1 MDTFPPQL
9 LEQIRQVAQTIP
21 ASTLDSLIRVLM
33 TVMELSEPSQ
43 VKHKL
48 LQLLPKSHWRQ
59 CVGQLIDIWQTKT
72 NRVDGRAIAI
82 ALATAAHT
90 QVQLRQELSAEL
102 VWTGPNPEA
111 LPLRRTDQALL
122 QLIRAAKK
130 DLLIVSFA
138 IYNIPEIVQAL
149 IAALNRG
156 VYIQIIAETPNASD
170 GKISFGI
177 EAAFGSEVLK
187 RSQVY
192 VWPRENRPVDEQGRH
207 GSLHAKCA
215 VCDQQHLF
223 ISSANLT
230 EYAMSLNIEMGVLIH
245 NRHLS
250 KQIVQQ
256 VNSLISYGNLARW
269 RPAITLSS
277 EHPGT

>member
-1 MDTFPPQL
+1 VDTFPPQL

-21 ASTLDSLIRVLM
+21 ASTLESLIRVLM
-33 TVMELSEPSQ
+33 TVVELNEPSK
-43 VKHKL
+43 VRHKL

-59 CVGQLIDIWQTKT
+59 CVSQLIDVWKT
-72 NRVDGRAIAI
+72 TADGVEGKAIAI

-90 QVQLRQELSAEL
+90 QSQLHQELSAEL

-156 VYIQIIAETPNASD
+156 VHIRIIAETPNASD

-177 EAAFGSEVLK
+177 EATFGSEILK
-187 RSQVY
+187 RSQIY
-192 VWPRENRPVDEQGRH
+192 IWPKEKRPVDEQGRY

-250 KQIVQQ
+250 EQIVQQ
-256 VNSLISYGNLARW
+256 VNSLISHGNLARW
-269 RPAITLSS
+269 EPAVTPSS
-277 EHPGT
+277 EH